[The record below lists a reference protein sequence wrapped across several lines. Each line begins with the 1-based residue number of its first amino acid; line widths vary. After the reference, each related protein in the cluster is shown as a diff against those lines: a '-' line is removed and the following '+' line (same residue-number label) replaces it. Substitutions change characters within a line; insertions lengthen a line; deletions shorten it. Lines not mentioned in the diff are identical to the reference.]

1 MGDNS
6 ASTRVLVT
14 IFSVYLCTVPFAAGY
29 YNWQYARENGFMTW
43 LLLGEIVPS
52 AKSLVWPYFALQSR
66 AQAQQ
71 QSRPQLG
78 SSDPRVIGL
87 TKQQVA
93 EAEINKF
100 LLAIKYSQQAS
111 YLLASDLHEN
121 LAEHPKLQEIIADRQ
136 KALEAADS
144 VDADILNTVYP
155 ELGKSL
161 PGRVQ
166 IGSRVVS

>member
-1 MGDNS
+1 MVVPRCLNFRCHGGNLRTAMGDNS

-93 EAEINKF
+93 EAEINRTAAELFSRKF
-100 LLAIKYSQQAS
+100 G
-111 YLLASDLHEN
+111 
-121 LAEHPKLQEIIADRQ
+121 R
-136 KALEAADS
+136 
-144 VDADILNTVYP
+144 NTYFA
-155 ELGKSL
+155 GF
-161 PGRVQ
+161 
-166 IGSRVVS
+166 